1 MSSEELSAAYLCV
14 RPLLQ
19 LPLDMRR
26 ELSNRL
32 RTYHNQPPPKSI
44 FSFVRDLPAGLT
56 REHRLSCLQLLQ
68 PKTELQLEYFL
79 EPNTQADDLR
89 VTFPHG
95 DSVDISDRFHAA
107 QVDRTSKTTWK
118 QFRESHFAD
127 VFMQHIDTV
136 VFAAR
141 WAFPSYMQLMVKFN
155 PEGKP
160 LDIWVKYRFFESAY
174 ERLDLE
180 YIKLEVDKVTLRW
193 KEVWKPAAMTFEVIQ
208 KMPEDLGKMHRE
220 MVW

>member
-1 MSSEELSAAYLCV
+1 MSSEELPTSDPCL

-19 LPLDMRR
+19 LPLDLQQ
-26 ELSNRL
+26 ELSNRM
-32 RTYHNQPPPKSI
+32 RTYRHLPSPKPV
-44 FSFVRDLPAGLT
+44 FNFVQDLPAGLT

-79 EPNTQADDLR
+79 EPNTQPDNWG
-89 VTFPHG
+89 VTFPHRT
-95 DSVDISDRFHAA
+95 SVDIFDRFGAA
-107 QVDRTSKTTWK
+107 QVDRTAKTTWK
-118 QFRESHFAD
+118 QFRESHVAD

-141 WAFPSYMQLMVKFN
+141 WAMPSYMQLTVRFDR
-155 PEGKP
+155 EGGP
-160 LDIWVKYRFFESAY
+160 LDIRVSYHFFKSAY

-180 YIKLEVDKVTLRW
+180 YIKLEVEKVTLRW

-208 KMPEDLGKMHRE
+208 KMAKDLGKMHRE